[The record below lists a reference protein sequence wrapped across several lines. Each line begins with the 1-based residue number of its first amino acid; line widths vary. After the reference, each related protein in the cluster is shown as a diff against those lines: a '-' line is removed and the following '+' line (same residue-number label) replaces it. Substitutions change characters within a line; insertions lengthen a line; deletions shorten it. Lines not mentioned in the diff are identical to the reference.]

1 MLLNDAYSL
10 RDGVSTH
17 VIIQTTMVWKINE
30 IQAKT
35 AEVNAPAL
43 KHMAVN
49 KPMNHETTA
58 KNRAIIMN
66 GHMNRDV
73 RK

>member
-1 MLLNDAYSL
+1 M
-10 RDGVSTH
+10 
-17 VIIQTTMVWKINE
+17 QTTMVWKINE
-30 IQAKT
+30 IQAKM

-49 KPMNHETTA
+49 KLTNHATTA